1 MKFLILF
8 QSLKE
13 WGTIDEPE
21 TGWDPDDEDIS
32 DVLKEHKKMR
42 KMKKIKNQK

>member
-1 MKFLILF
+1 MILTIFILF
-8 QSLKE
+8 QSLKD
-13 WGTIDEPE
+13 WGAIDEPE

-42 KMKKIKNQK
+42 KLNVRN